1 MKRWAQMSDDLNI
14 ADIAEVQQK
23 CTEWTLIE
31 NHWVFSKCIFAAL
44 HTKLAV
50 QNNDIDAEGNRR
62 CSYKEVKLKPVIF
75 PWFILGPQT
84 HRIGVW
90 KWPCLCIFMGKI
102 WEKLDEALKKRWS
115 STHLWLA
122 AVKKLSHRPPAG
134 DRQQPALLLAPTWWM
149 VDWVTMAFG
158 VFQTHISN
166 NLQGATPHTWTWN
179 LSSDSG
185 CHDKWIYVL
194 LVASGLCRVS
204 KLISMYEDCLQT
216 WSVQVQDLAPL
227 K

>member
-1 MKRWAQMSDDLNI
+1 
-14 ADIAEVQQK
+14 
-23 CTEWTLIE
+23 
-31 NHWVFSKCIFAAL
+31 L

-50 QNNDIDAEGNRR
+50 QNNDIDAGGNRR

-75 PWFILGPQT
+75 PWFILCPQS

-115 STHLWLA
+115 STHFWLA
-122 AVKKLSHRPPAG
+122 AVKKLSHRPQAG

-216 WSVQVQDLAPL
+216 WSVQVQEQAHL
-227 K
+227 